1 LGVKGWCVIFSGIK
15 IMFEFVFAKKIVKD
29 INCISGPGF
38 NNIVVDDDKL
48 IRMLSSAG
56 LA

>member
-1 LGVKGWCVIFSGIK
+1 
-15 IMFEFVFAKKIVKD
+15 MFEFVFAKKIVKD